1 VGATVVVCRKCKG
14 HKCLTDFLLTKT
26 EAAVQGV
33 RCQKICS
40 GPIAGVAVAG
50 RMEWFERVDKAKA
63 MVGVAQLATK
73 PGSAKVP
80 KALRKERVGKHS
92 GRPVR

>member
-1 VGATVVVCRKCKG
+1 MGETVVVCRKCKG
-14 HKCLTDFLLTKT
+14 HQCLTDFLLSRT

-33 RCQKICS
+33 RCQKVCS
-40 GPIAGVAVAG
+40 GPVAGVAVNG

-63 MVGVAQLATK
+63 MVGVARLATK
-73 PGSAKVP
+73 PRSAKVP
-80 KALRKERVGKHS
+80 KALRKKRVVKRS